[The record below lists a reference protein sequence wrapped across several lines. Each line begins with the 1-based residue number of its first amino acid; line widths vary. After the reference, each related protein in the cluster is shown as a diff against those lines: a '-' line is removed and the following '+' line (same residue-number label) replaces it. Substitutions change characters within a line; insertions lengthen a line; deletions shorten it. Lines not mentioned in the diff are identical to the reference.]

1 MTALPDESGLTL
13 LQRGWRYQ
21 QERFPLLVHGPLIA
35 VMAFGAFGYAIS
47 VAELQPDLYRYLS
60 CWAGLLAFFFLL
72 RVADEFKD
80 YQTDC
85 AHRPYRAVPRGL
97 VSLRALGIA
106 AAVALGLQI
115 LLIPVVG
122 LYLLVPLILTW
133 VWLGLMT
140 REFFVGTWLEARPVL
155 YLFSHMLIMPLLM
168 FYALTHF
175 GPVPLA
181 QVWLL
186 LPLALGVG
194 LCLELGRKIRR
205 PQDEEA
211 GVETYSALWGPRR
224 AALAWFAAVLFT
236 LVWLFW
242 ALRPVAPAVLTVGVV
257 AVAGLLALALLV
269 VHARQPESRAAKGFE
284 GLSALLILLSY
295 GALGVTPWL

>member
-1 MTALPDESGLTL
+1 MTTWPDDSNLTVW
-13 LQRGWRYQ
+13 QRGWRYQ
-21 QERFPLLVHGPLIA
+21 RERFPLLAHGPLIA
-35 VMAFGAFGYAIS
+35 VMAFGAAGYAHAAVEMPLS
-47 VAELQPDLYRYLS
+47 LYRYLA
-60 CWAGLLAFFFLL
+60 CWFGLLAFFFLL

-80 YQTDC
+80 YETDC

-97 VSLRALGIA
+97 VSLRALGLA
-106 AAVALGLQI
+106 ALVALGVQI

-122 LYLLVPLILTW
+122 LYLLLPLILSW

-140 REFFVGTWLEARPVL
+140 REFFVSAWLEARPVL

-175 GPVPLA
+175 GPVSA
-181 QVWLL
+181 VQVWPMLA
-186 LPLALGVG
+186 LALGVG

-211 GVETYSALWGPRR
+211 GVDTYSALWGPRR
-224 AALAWFAAVLFT
+224 AALAWLAAVLFT
-236 LVWLFW
+236 LFCLFR
-242 ALRPVAPAVLTVGVV
+242 ALGSVASIVLTVAVVGVC
-257 AVAGLLALALLV
+257 GLLALTLLM

-284 GLSALLILLSY
+284 GVSALLILLSY
-295 GALGVTPWL
+295 GVIGVTPWL

>member
-35 VMAFGAFGYAIS
+35 VMAFGAFGYAVS
-47 VAELQPDLYRYLS
+47 SAEFQPDLYRYLA

-80 YQTDC
+80 YETDC

-97 VSLRALGIA
+97 VSLRALGM
-106 AAVALGLQI
+106 AAVVALVLQVV
-115 LLIPVVG
+115 LAVVVG
-122 LYLLVPLILTW
+122 LQLWGPLIIAW
-133 VWLGLMT
+133 IWLGLMT
-140 REFFVGTWLEARPVL
+140 REFFVGDWLEARPVL

-168 FYALTHF
+168 FYALAHF
-175 GPVPLA
+175 GAVSVA
-181 QVWLL
+181 QVWPL

-211 GVETYSALWGPRR
+211 GVDTYSALWGPRR
-224 AALAWFAAVLFT
+224 AAMAWFAAVLFT
-236 LVWLFW
+236 LFWLGW
-242 ALRPVAPAVLTVGVV
+242 ALRLIAPLSLAVLVIL
-257 AVAGLLALALLV
+257 AGLGLSVFLLV
-269 VHARQPESRAAKGFE
+269 WHARQPDSRAARGFE
-284 GLSALLILLSY
+284 GLSAVLILLSY
-295 GALGVTPWL
+295 GAIGVTPWL